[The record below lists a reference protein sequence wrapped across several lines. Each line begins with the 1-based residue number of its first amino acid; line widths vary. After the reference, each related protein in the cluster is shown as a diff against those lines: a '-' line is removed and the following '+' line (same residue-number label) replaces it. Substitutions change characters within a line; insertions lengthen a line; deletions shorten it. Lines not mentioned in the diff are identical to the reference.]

1 MIRLFTR
8 LAQITG
14 GIALIGLLLLLF
26 QHNGGTMAAET
37 SQQIGNFGALFLLTG
52 VLMCA
57 VFSMCAFFGS
67 ILYRDSVYFASSG
80 FLLAAS
86 TIPILI
92 GLLLPLFTCV
102 REPAKIM
109 FNRNLIKQ
117 LSLGME
123 AYHEVYGQFPPHKKS
138 GHSWRVYLL
147 PYLENDT
154 LYQQIRLNEPWD
166 SDWNRQFHNQMPT
179 VFRSPLYS
187 YDSGESGESGIERQ
201 SKTTFCLVV
210 GGESPYPADGDGPV
224 SPSIQNANGA
234 RRTIMIA
241 ESQPNCWM
249 NPNFDIEFDE
259 AIKGVNVSPR
269 GIWTYTS
276 NKSITVGLYDLS
288 VLVLDPA
295 EYSDLKEFHNW
306 LTVGG
311 GERDGSP
318 D

>member
-8 LAQITG
+8 LAQIAG

-37 SQQIGNFGALFLLTG
+37 RQQIGNFGALFLLIG

-67 ILYRDSVYFASSG
+67 VLYRDSVYFASSG
-80 FLLAAS
+80 FLLAAAAV
-86 TIPILI
+86 PLLI
-92 GLLLPLFTCV
+92 GLLLPLLSSV

-109 FNRNLIKQ
+109 QNCNLIKQ
-117 LSLGME
+117 LSLGMQ
-123 AYHEVYGQFPPHKKS
+123 AYHKVYGQFPPHKKI

-147 PYLENDT
+147 PYLENNT

-166 SDWNRQFHNQMPT
+166 SDWNRQFQNQMPT
-179 VFRSPLYS
+179 LFRSPLFPY
-187 YDSGESGESGIERQ
+187 ESDESVGERQ

-224 SPSIQNANGA
+224 WEAIQNAPGA
-234 RRTIMIA
+234 GKTVMIA
-241 ESQPNCWM
+241 ESQPGCWM
-249 NPNFDIEFDE
+249 DPNFDIEFDE

-269 GIWTYTS
+269 GIWTYSS
-276 NKSITVGLYDLS
+276 NELMVAGLYDLS
-288 VLVLDPA
+288 VYVLDPT
-295 EYSDLKEFHNW
+295 EYSDLKEFRNW

-311 GERDGSP
+311 DEQDGRL